1 MAQVLGLAELVS
13 VLATPRKMIILLYA
27 FRWNCT
33 LARLL
38 AQDNA
43 DGPSRALL
51 VIILKSAAVGLFKK
65 WKPMNKCRKRMVKRW
80 IWEFWGVMI

>member
-1 MAQVLGLAELVS
+1 MAQVLGLAEFVS

-43 DGPSRALL
+43 DGPSRAPRYY
-51 VIILKSAAVGLFKK
+51 SQ
-65 WKPMNKCRKRMVKRW
+65 KCCSW
-80 IWEFWGVMI
+80 SF